1 MLEEERTMFANQLVT
16 GVLIDEVA
24 LDMME
29 LARACQVEPDWVVRH
44 VQAGVLG
51 AAQLPMVELRD
62 LRFRSSDLAR
72 ARRLLELERHF
83 DADEELA
90 ALVIDLAD
98 EVRRLR
104 ARLHVLGL
112 KDA

>member
-1 MLEEERTMFANQLVT
+1 MFANQLVT

-24 LDMME
+24 LDMVE
-29 LARACQVEPDWVVRH
+29 LARACQVEPDWVLRH

-51 AAQLPMVELRD
+51 DAAAQG
-62 LRFRSSDLAR
+62 FRSSDLAR

-104 ARLHVLGL
+104 ARLHALGIR
-112 KDA
+112 DT

>member
-1 MLEEERTMFANQLVT
+1 MLEEERTMFANQIVT

-24 LDMME
+24 LELDE
-29 LARACQVEPDWVVRH
+29 LARAVQVEPDWVVRH

-51 AAQLPMVELRD
+51 DTNLLTTA

-104 ARLHVLGL
+104 ARLRALGL
-112 KDA
+112 KDS

>member
-1 MLEEERTMFANQLVT
+1 MFANQTVT
-16 GVLIDEVA
+16 GVLIDEAA
-24 LDMME
+24 LDLIE
-29 LARACQVEPDWVVRH
+29 LARACRVEPDWVVRH
-44 VQAGVLG
+44 VEAGVLG
-51 AAQLPMVELRD
+51 AEVMGVPQAAQ

-72 ARRLLELERHF
+72 ARRLLELERQF
-83 DADEELA
+83 DANEELA

-104 ARLHVLGL
+104 ARLHALGL

>member
-1 MLEEERTMFANQLVT
+1 MLGMQIVS
-16 GVLIDEVA
+16 GDLIDEVA
-24 LDMME
+24 LDLNE

-51 AAQLPMVELRD
+51 EEAEVTA
-62 LRFRSSDLAR
+62 LRFRSGDLAR

-83 DADEELA
+83 DANEDLA

-104 ARLHVLGL
+104 ARLRTFGIE
-112 KDA
+112 DT

>member
-1 MLEEERTMFANQLVT
+1 MFANDTLT

-24 LDMME
+24 LSLDE
-29 LARACQVEPDWVVRH
+29 LARACSVEPDWVVRH

-51 AAQLPMVELRD
+51 AAPALEVARW
-62 LRFRSSDLAR
+62 RFRSSDLAR

-104 ARLHVLGL
+104 ARLRALGL
-112 KDA
+112 E

>member
-1 MLEEERTMFANQLVT
+1 MSANQTLT

-24 LDMME
+24 LDLNQ
-29 LARACQVEPDWVVRH
+29 LAWACQVEPGWVIRH
-44 VQAGVLG
+44 VEAGVLG
-51 AAQLPMVELRD
+51 GEMSAEAAS
-62 LRFRSSDLAR
+62 LRFRSGDLAR

-83 DADEELA
+83 DANDELA

-104 ARLHVLGL
+104 ARLRALGL
-112 KDA
+112 GEP

>member
-1 MLEEERTMFANQLVT
+1 MKMANQTLT

-24 LDMME
+24 LDLDE
-29 LARACQVEPDWVVRH
+29 LARACTVEPDWVVRH

-51 AAQLPMVELRD
+51 TLGGEAVASLAGV
-62 LRFRSSDLAR
+62 RFRSVDLAR
-72 ARRLLELERHF
+72 ARRLFELERNF
-83 DADEELA
+83 DANEELA

-104 ARLHVLGL
+104 ARLRTLGL
-112 KDA
+112 PDT

>member
-1 MLEEERTMFANQLVT
+1 MFANDTLT

-24 LDMME
+24 LSLDE
-29 LARACQVEPDWVVRH
+29 LARACSVEPDWVVRH

-51 AAQLPMVELRD
+51 TVPALETAQW
-62 LRFRSSDLAR
+62 RFRSGDLAR

-83 DADEELA
+83 DADQELA

-104 ARLHVLGL
+104 ARLRVLGL
-112 KDA
+112 E

>member
-1 MLEEERTMFANQLVT
+1 MLGKQIVS

-24 LDMME
+24 LDLNE

-51 AAQLPMVELRD
+51 EQAEVTTV
-62 LRFRSSDLAR
+62 RFRSTDLAR
-72 ARRLLELERHF
+72 ARRLLALERHF
-83 DADEELA
+83 DADQELA

-104 ARLHVLGL
+104 ARLRTFGI
-112 KDA
+112 KDT

>member
-1 MLEEERTMFANQLVT
+1 MFANQTVT
-16 GVLIDEVA
+16 GVLIDEAA
-24 LDMME
+24 LDLDE

-44 VQAGVLG
+44 VEAGVLG
-51 AAQLPMVELRD
+51 ETLQVTK
-62 LRFRSSDLAR
+62 LRFRSGDLAR

-104 ARLHVLGL
+104 ARLRALGL
-112 KDA
+112 KES

>member
-1 MLEEERTMFANQLVT
+1 MFANQTVT
-16 GVLIDEVA
+16 GVLIDEAA
-24 LDMME
+24 LDLIE
-29 LARACQVEPDWVVRH
+29 LARACRVEPDWVVRH
-44 VQAGVLG
+44 VEAGVLG
-51 AAQLPMVELRD
+51 AEAMQAAQ

-72 ARRLLELERHF
+72 ARRLLELERQF
-83 DADEELA
+83 DANEELA

-104 ARLHVLGL
+104 ARLHALGM

>member
-1 MLEEERTMFANQLVT
+1 MVANQIVT
-16 GVLIDEVA
+16 GVLIDEVT
-24 LDMME
+24 LEVEE
-29 LARACQVEPDWVVRH
+29 LARACRVEPEWVVRH

-51 AAQLPMVELRD
+51 EPASA
-62 LRFRSSDLAR
+62 RFRSSDLAR

-104 ARLHVLGL
+104 ARLRALGL

>member
-1 MLEEERTMFANQLVT
+1 MLANQTLT

-24 LDMME
+24 LDLDE
-29 LARACQVEPDWVVRH
+29 LARACRVEPDWVVRH

-51 AAQLPMVELRD
+51 APGSEAPHALASV
-62 LRFRSSDLAR
+62 RFRSVDLAR
-72 ARRLLELERHF
+72 ARRLFELERAF
-83 DADEELA
+83 DANEELA

-104 ARLHVLGL
+104 ARLRTLGL
-112 KDA
+112 PDT

>member
-1 MLEEERTMFANQLVT
+1 MFANQIVT
-16 GVLIDEVA
+16 GVLIDDVA
-24 LDMME
+24 LDMEE

-51 AAQLPMVELRD
+51 ELTLQTAA
-62 LRFRSSDLAR
+62 LRFRSTDLAR

-83 DADEELA
+83 DANEELA

-104 ARLHVLGL
+104 ARLHALGIR
-112 KDA
+112 DT

>member
-1 MLEEERTMFANQLVT
+1 MANPILT
-16 GVLIDEVA
+16 GVLIDEAA
-24 LDMME
+24 LEVDE
-29 LARACQVEPDWVVRH
+29 LARACRVEPDWVVRH

-51 AAQLPMVELRD
+51 EPASS
-62 LRFRSSDLAR
+62 RFRSSDLAR

-83 DADEELA
+83 DADVELA

-104 ARLHVLGL
+104 ARLRALGL

>member
-1 MLEEERTMFANQLVT
+1 MFANQIVT

-24 LDMME
+24 LELDE
-29 LARACQVEPDWVVRH
+29 LARAVQVEPDWVVRH

-51 AAQLPMVELRD
+51 DTSLLTTA
-62 LRFRSSDLAR
+62 LRFRSGDLAR

-104 ARLHVLGL
+104 ARLRALGL
-112 KDA
+112 KES

>member
-1 MLEEERTMFANQLVT
+1 MFANQLVS
-16 GVLIDEVA
+16 GVLIDEIA

-51 AAQLPMVELRD
+51 DAAVLG
-62 LRFRSSDLAR
+62 FRSNDLAR

-83 DADEELA
+83 DADQELA

-104 ARLHVLGL
+104 ARLHALGIR
-112 KDA
+112 DT

>member
-1 MLEEERTMFANQLVT
+1 MFANQIVT

-24 LDMME
+24 LDMEE

-51 AAQLPMVELRD
+51 DTAA
-62 LRFRSSDLAR
+62 LRFRSTDLAR

-83 DADEELA
+83 DANEELA

-104 ARLHVLGL
+104 ARLHALGL
-112 KDA
+112 KDT

>member
-1 MLEEERTMFANQLVT
+1 MLEEEPMYAKETIT
-16 GVLIDEVA
+16 GVLVDEAA
-24 LDMME
+24 LDMIE
-29 LARACQVEPDWVVRH
+29 LARACRVEPDWVVQH

-51 AAQLPMVELRD
+51 TAAPAPAPAAA

-104 ARLHVLGL
+104 ARLHALGIR
-112 KDA
+112 DR

>member
-1 MLEEERTMFANQLVT
+1 MMGNQIVT
-16 GVLIDEVA
+16 GVLLDEVA
-24 LDMME
+24 LNMEE

-51 AAQLPMVELRD
+51 DAAA
-62 LRFRSSDLAR
+62 LRFRSNDLAR

-83 DADEELA
+83 DANEDLA

-104 ARLHVLGL
+104 TRLRSLGL